1 MVTAPRPFVP
11 TRWRRIEEIA
21 THCLA
26 LLARPDRRA
35 EVRGAELQRRVD
47 VAAQAEA
54 RAHGGA
60 R

>member
-1 MVTAPRPFVP
+1 MTAPRPFVP
-11 TRWRRIEEIA
+11 TRWRRIEEVA

-26 LLARPDRRA
+26 LLARPARRA

-54 RAHGGA
+54 RTHGSD